1 MSYKSR
7 KRKSENRK
15 NIQLFYNLVKQSK
28 EWVISQYG
36 VKIDIPVFLNTK
48 KEDSLLKN
56 NQSGYMLSSSED
68 VPQKIVISKDFL
80 EKNKTIDIQGTI
92 KHEFLH
98 YIGWKLD
105 KDFDDGDE
113 WFENQLARN
122 LLYSNYNIFLN
133 YALLS

>member
-28 EWVISQYG
+28 EWAISQYG

-80 EKNKTIDIQGTI
+80 EKNKTI
-92 KHEFLH
+92 
-98 YIGWKLD
+98 
-105 KDFDDGDE
+105 
-113 WFENQLARN
+113 
-122 LLYSNYNIFLN
+122 NI
-133 YALLS
+133 

>member
-1 MSYKSR
+1 
-7 KRKSENRK
+7 
-15 NIQLFYNLVKQSK
+15 
-28 EWVISQYG
+28 
-36 VKIDIPVFLNTK
+36 
-48 KEDSLLKN
+48 
-56 NQSGYMLSSSED
+56 MLSSSED

-92 KHEFLH
+92 KHEFFCITLGGNL
-98 YIGWKLD
+98 IKILT
-105 KDFDDGDE
+105 DGDE